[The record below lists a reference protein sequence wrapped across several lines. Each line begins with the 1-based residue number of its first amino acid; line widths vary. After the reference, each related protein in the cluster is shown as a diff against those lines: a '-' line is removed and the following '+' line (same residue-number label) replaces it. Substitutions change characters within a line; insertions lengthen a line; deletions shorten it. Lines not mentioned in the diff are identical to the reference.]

1 MKCRRSNSNLGF
13 GWTDEQF
20 ARLYG
25 ENRGRLI
32 AYIGMLIPHWH
43 DAEEVLQ
50 QTFMALREKLNDAEP
65 PHDFFRWA
73 CGVAYHKAI
82 DYRRRQRRWR
92 HVFSEV
98 AMQKLT
104 ETHAACSDLLE
115 RRRVAI
121 RQCVA
126 KLPPSD
132 RTIIEHYYLQEQ
144 KTAAEVAE
152 ELGRSRNTVLKA
164 LIRIR
169 KLLRLCVDRAIASEE
184 RR

>member
-1 MKCRRSNSNLGF
+1 
-13 GWTDEQF
+13 
-20 ARLYG
+20 
-25 ENRGRLI
+25 
-32 AYIGMLIPHWH
+32 
-43 DAEEVLQ
+43 
-50 QTFMALREKLNDAEP
+50 
-65 PHDFFRWA
+65 
-73 CGVAYHKAI
+73 
-82 DYRRRQRRWR
+82 
-92 HVFSEV
+92 
-98 AMQKLT
+98 MQKLT

-169 KLLRLCVDRAIASEE
+169 KLLRLCVDRTIASEE